1 MPLFGKNQAS
11 QQRFLD
17 WSFQSKSDWCLLS
30 TLLLLL
36 FFYFVLFQYSHLFR
50 SFCMRLPTRNTT
62 IILSTWKKI
71 KWAYKRCACTDAW
84 SRLDIQRG
92 ACIWNTSLLFVCAWN
107 CVMCVC
113 DTLKSDV
120 TVWYLSMCATR
131 IFTRLYYTRGS
142 RVSQRRPHYAKLLI
156 QNTEEIKCIYNFIN
170 YYSFYVLFVG
180 GSVACGMSRV
190 TRKDIAG
197 KGALLRIML
206 AAQCLRVCADC
217 IRNWKT

>member
-1 MPLFGKNQAS
+1 
-11 QQRFLD
+11 
-17 WSFQSKSDWCLLS
+17 
-30 TLLLLL
+30 
-36 FFYFVLFQYSHLFR
+36 
-50 SFCMRLPTRNTT
+50 
-62 IILSTWKKI
+62 
-71 KWAYKRCACTDAW
+71 
-84 SRLDIQRG
+84 
-92 ACIWNTSLLFVCAWN
+92 
-107 CVMCVC
+107 MCVC

-217 IRNWKT
+217 ILNLTEKHSHGNYNENAATYKSLQCTLVFTFSRCFICKYSILICFVLFPHYSILKTRFSIWTFKTLSLEIFVYTLQLSTRIKTIKNCLNTYEFISTIFDSVGTK